1 MVQIDA
7 SHFSRDASVELSEAL
22 AKPVSYK
29 LMYFRILGNGSTGR
43 DLLAYGGVEWSA
55 IAPAVRCLFVNS
67 DAKGKDILLTSPTP
81 IFWFPCVNKHS
92 RLCLSGL

>member
-7 SHFSRDASVELSEAL
+7 GHFSRDASVELSEAL

-29 LMYFRILGNGSTGR
+29 LMYFPMLSNGATGR

-55 IAPAVRCLFVNS
+55 IAPAVSNFPTRTRCWKKGSALFLS
-67 DAKGKDILLTSPTP
+67 LT
-81 IFWFPCVNKHS
+81 I
-92 RLCLSGL
+92 